1 MNRKI
6 LAAVAA
12 LALSITALT
21 ACGGSDSSSKADT
34 APASQA
40 ETTTEKDPAA
50 IADQLK
56 NGIAWKDQL
65 NELESNMIQKIIG
78 VKDGT
83 YKSGKVYIG
92 SGGTTAEEIACFEAN
107 DEAAADE
114 IKASLEA
121 RVEAQKKAFENYV
134 PAEMDKQL
142 ADRYGE
148 LFRVLYEKRDKIDR
162 VTFWGLH
169 DGVSWKNGYPVP
181 NRTNYPLLFD
191 RKLQKKNAY
200 HSVVSIPNNHE

>member
-34 APASQA
+34 APASQT
-40 ETTTEKDPAA
+40 ETKTEKDPAA

-134 PAEMDKQL
+134 PAEMDKL
-142 ADRYGE
+142 NSA
-148 LFRVLYEKRDKIDR
+148 VI
-162 VTFWGLH
+162 
-169 DGVSWKNGYPVP
+169 
-181 NRTNYPLLFD
+181 
-191 RKLQKKNAY
+191 KKQGCYVFMCISDDNTKAEE
-200 HSVVSIPNNHE
+200 IIG